1 LSSSVAQHPLA
12 EHTAMGVA
20 CGAITCVAV
29 VIRPPLPRTFHD
41 KHRRGG
47 WDSPT
52 FLLISLN
59 RDFGSEYDIPTPQVI
74 GTPLPL
80 VFQRLGL
87 NEAHA
92 SAVLQVRL
100 YWGAVPAIPQR
111 LSAVWTPTPPQ

>member
-1 LSSSVAQHPLA
+1 
-12 EHTAMGVA
+12 
-20 CGAITCVAV
+20 
-29 VIRPPLPRTFHD
+29 
-41 KHRRGG
+41 
-47 WDSPT
+47 
-52 FLLISLN
+52 LIALN

-100 YWGAVPAIPQR
+100 Y
-111 LSAVWTPTPPQ
+111 